1 MTTARTALPDL
12 RARTHG
18 RLLAPDH
25 PLYEASRRT
34 FNAMAGGRPLAIL
47 QPVDTADIVAAVR
60 WAIDAEVGVGIRG
73 GGHSVAGH
81 SAPDGALLIDLSTWR
96 GAEVDPAGRTA
107 VALAGSR
114 LMDLDAATAAYGLAA
129 PSGTFVDTG
138 IGGLSLGGGISFIV
152 ASEGFACD
160 ALIGAELVT
169 AAGEVVDVDEERE
182 PDLLWGLRGGGG
194 NFGVVTR
201 LRYRLTDVTQVA
213 AGRIR
218 FRGAGVQRVLERIIA
233 LEREAPDALTMQV
246 IAWRSPDDGTPGL
259 TLIAVWRG
267 DAAAGAAAVA
277 ELVSDPCHLDGEVR
291 AMSWLQV
298 QGMNP
303 PLPFGLR
310 HYWKG
315 HLVRETPAALADAV
329 IEATAEIPGQSV
341 VLLEL
346 IHGAARRIP
355 ADSAAF
361 GGRAAAANVT
371 ALAFWTDPAGDEEQ
385 VAWARATA
393 ARFERFSLRGGGYLN
408 YAELDQSASRVAAAF
423 GPESFE
429 RLRRLKRLHDPANR
443 FRFNANIPPA
453 DS

>member
-1 MTTARTALPDL
+1 MASMRAEVADL

-18 RLLAPDH
+18 RLLAPDN
-25 PLYEASRRT
+25 PLYEPARRT

-47 QPVDTADIVAAVR
+47 QPEDTADIVAAVR
-60 WAIDAEVGVGIRG
+60 WAIDADVGVGIRG

-96 GAEVDPAGRTA
+96 GAEVDPAGRTV

-138 IGGLSLGGGISFIV
+138 IGGLTLGGGISFFV
-152 ASEGFACD
+152 ASEGVACD
-160 ALIGAELVT
+160 ALVGAELVT
-169 AAGEVVDVDEERE
+169 AAGEVIDVDEERE

-201 LRYRLTDVTQVA
+201 LHYRLTDVTQVA

-267 DAAAGAAAVA
+267 NAAAGAAAGA
-277 ELVSDPCHLDGEVR
+277 ELVADPCHLDGEVQ

-303 PLPFGLR
+303 PIPFGLR
-310 HYWKG
+310 NYW
-315 HLVRETPAALADAV
+315 
-329 IEATAEIPGQSV
+329 
-341 VLLEL
+341 
-346 IHGAARRIP
+346 
-355 ADSAAF
+355 
-361 GGRAAAANVT
+361 
-371 ALAFWTDPAGDEEQ
+371 
-385 VAWARATA
+385 
-393 ARFERFSLRGGGYLN
+393 
-408 YAELDQSASRVAAAF
+408 
-423 GPESFE
+423 
-429 RLRRLKRLHDPANR
+429 
-443 FRFNANIPPA
+443 
-453 DS
+453 

>member
-1 MTTARTALPDL
+1 MATVQTGVPGL
-12 RARTHG
+12 RARTRG

-25 PLYEASRRT
+25 PSCEPARRT
-34 FNAMAGGRPLAIL
+34 SNAIAGGRPLAIL
-47 QPVDTADIVAAVR
+47 QPEDTADIVAAVR
-60 WAIDAEVGVGIRG
+60 WADDADVGVGIRG

-96 GAEVDPAGRTA
+96 GADVDPVGRTA

-114 LMDLDAATAAYGLAA
+114 LMDLDASTAAYGLAA

-138 IGGLSLGGGISFIV
+138 IGGLTLGGGISFIV

-218 FRGAGVQRVLERIIA
+218 FRGAGVHRVLERIIA
-233 LEREAPDALTMQV
+233 LEQDAPDALTMQV

-277 ELVSDPCHLDGEVR
+277 ELVADPCHVDGEVQ

-298 QGMNP
+298 QGMTP

-329 IEATAEIPGQSV
+329 LEASAEIPGQSV

-355 ADSAAF
+355 AASAAF

-371 ALAFWTDPAGDEEQ
+371 ALAFWVDPAVDEQE
-385 VAWARATA
+385 VAWARRAAT
-393 ARFERFSLRGGGYLN
+393 RFEPFSLRGGGYLN
-408 YAELDQSASRVAAAF
+408 YPELDQSASRVAAPF
-423 GPESFE
+423 DPQSFE